1 MPDKNLSDMREIV
14 HIMDQTTRKIF
25 EEKFAKDAQPETKA
39 LEGGAKDLMSILRAC
54 LSPLHYVH
62 TP

>member
-1 MPDKNLSDMREIV
+1 MREIV

-39 LEGGAKDLMSILRAC
+39 LEGGGKDLMSILRAC
-54 LSPLHYVH
+54 PSPLHYVH